1 VRGYP
6 FPWDTYSINAGPP
19 PVNICDSVLEI
30 IRRVSPWLVSGVLI
44 GIGFFSV
51 FSGGVLLLL
60 AGLAIGVTLFIR
72 RRGRRQGWP
81 ALLYGAGVATA
92 LLLLPYIL
100 QPPPCANGAGAG
112 CYQAFTIGTFTVAII
127 VALAGLVFAIVELR
141 SGRTG

>member
-1 VRGYP
+1 M
-6 FPWDTYSINAGPP
+6 YSINAGTP

-30 IRRVSPWLVSGVLI
+30 IRRALPWLVAGVLI

-60 AGLAIGVTLFIR
+60 IGLAIAVTLFIR

-92 LLLLPYIL
+92 ALVLPYVL
-100 QPPPCANGAGAG
+100 QPPPCVNGGGAG
-112 CYQAFTIGTFTVAII
+112 CYQAFTIGTLAVAII
-127 VALAGLVFAIVELR
+127 VALAGLAFAIVELR
-141 SGRTG
+141 RGRTD